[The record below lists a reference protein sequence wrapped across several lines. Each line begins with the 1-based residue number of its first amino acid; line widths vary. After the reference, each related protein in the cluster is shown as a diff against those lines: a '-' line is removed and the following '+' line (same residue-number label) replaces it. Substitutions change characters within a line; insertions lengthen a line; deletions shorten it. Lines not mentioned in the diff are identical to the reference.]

1 MKHKEFI
8 LTPLSSLIEQTLQPL
23 DLYKGQICNYIMK
36 EYVLQTLF
44 MKLTGCME
52 QKAKCILWD
61 IATHDFEYRRDFL
74 YNNSKQG
81 EYSKYES
88 KNYVYK
94 TLVNHGG
101 IIDDQR
107 KGELLTQ
114 LEYFKVNIL
123 EKSILKVWLPRELR
137 EPEINNISNWKIC
150 IEEKKGNNK
159 NGNKKKGKKGE
170 IILKLFNDTLEE
182 IYNKLYTHRN
192 RCAHNVFSYQGNAMN
207 PQKIKEVGDASYATW
222 FTLLVLMDMIYME
235 QYEKV
240 HNQMKL
246 ISL

>member
-1 MKHKEFI
+1 MKHKDFI
-8 LTPLSSLIEQTLQPL
+8 LTPLSSLIEQTLRPL

-74 YNNSKQG
+74 RDNSKQG
-81 EYSKYES
+81 EYSKYDS
-88 KNYVYK
+88 KNYVYR

-114 LEYFKVNIL
+114 LKDFKKDIL
-123 EKSILKVWLPRELR
+123 VESILKVWLPRELR
-137 EPEINNISNWKIC
+137 DLKIK
-150 IEEKKGNNK
+150 E
-159 NGNKKKGKKGE
+159 
-170 IILKLFNDTLEE
+170 LFAIKRWAGDSLLESPLNDT
-182 IYNKLYTHRN
+182 IYESLYKHRN
-192 RCAHNVFSYQGNAMN
+192 RCAHNVLSYQGNVMN
-207 PQKIKEVGDASYATW
+207 PQKLKEVGDASYATW
-222 FTLLVLMDMIYME
+222 FTLLVLMDMIYMDL
-235 QYEKV
+235 YEMFTIKC
-240 HNQMKL
+240 N
-246 ISL
+246 

>member
-1 MKHKEFI
+1 MKHKDFI
-8 LTPLSSLIEQTLQPL
+8 LTPLSSLIEQTLRPL

-74 YNNSKQG
+74 RDNSKQG
-81 EYSKYES
+81 EYSKYDS
-88 KNYVYK
+88 KNYVYR

-114 LEYFKVNIL
+114 LKDFKKDIL
-123 EKSILKVWLPRELR
+123 VESILKVWLPRELR
-137 EPEINNISNWKIC
+137 DLKIK
-150 IEEKKGNNK
+150 E
-159 NGNKKKGKKGE
+159 
-170 IILKLFNDTLEE
+170 LFAIRRWAGVSLLGSPLNDK
-182 IYNKLYTHRN
+182 IYESLYKHRN
-192 RCAHNVFSYQGNAMN
+192 RCAHNALSYQGNVMN
-207 PQKIKEVGDASYATW
+207 PQKIKEMGEINYATW
-222 FTLLVLMDMIYME
+222 FTLLVLMDMIYMDL
-235 QYEKV
+235 YEMFTIKC
-240 HNQMKL
+240 N
-246 ISL
+246 

>member
-61 IATHDFEYRRDFL
+61 IATHDFEYRRVFL
-74 YNNSKQG
+74 HDNSSQG
-81 EYSKYES
+81 EYSEYKS

-101 IIDDQR
+101 TIDNQR
-107 KGELLTQ
+107 KGDLLTQ
-114 LEYFKVNIL
+114 LEYFKDNIL
-123 EKSILKVWLPRELR
+123 EESILKVWLPRELR
-137 EPEINNISNWKIC
+137 DLKI
-150 IEEKKGNNK
+150 KDLF
-159 NGNKKKGKKGE
+159 GKQRWAGRN
-170 IILKLFNDTLEE
+170 LLETPLDNE
-182 IYNKLYTHRN
+182 IYKKLYTHRN
-192 RCAHNVFSYQGNAMN
+192 RCAHNVLSYQGNAMN

-222 FTLLVLMDMIYME
+222 FTLLVLIDMIYME
-235 QYEKV
+235 LYENV

>member
-61 IATHDFEYRRDFL
+61 IATHDFDYRGDFL
-74 YNNSKQG
+74 RDNSRQG
-81 EYSKYES
+81 EYSTYKS

-94 TLVNHGG
+94 VLVEHVGV
-101 IIDDQR
+101 IADQ
-107 KGELLTQ
+107 KKIVLLTQ
-114 LEYFKVNIL
+114 LEDFKNKIL
-123 EKSILKVWLPRELR
+123 EESILKVWLPRELR
-137 EPEINNISNWKIC
+137 ELKINNIFNGKIC
-150 IEEKKGNNK
+150 IEEN
-159 NGNKKKGKKGE
+159 KGKKGE
-170 IILKLFNDTLEE
+170 VILKLFNDSLEDT
-182 IYNKLYTHRN
+182 YKKLYTHRN
-192 RCAHNVFSYQGNAMN
+192 RCAHNVLSYQGNAMN
-207 PQKIKEVGDASYATW
+207 PQKIKEVGDASYPTW

>member
-1 MKHKEFI
+1 MKHKDFI
-8 LTPLSSLIEQTLQPL
+8 LTPLSSLIEQTLRPL

-74 YNNSKQG
+74 RDNSKQG
-81 EYSKYES
+81 EYSKYDS
-88 KNYVYK
+88 KNYVYR

-101 IIDDQR
+101 IIDDQK

-114 LEYFKVNIL
+114 LEYFKDNIL
-123 EKSILKVWLPRELR
+123 VESILKVWLPRELR
-137 EPEINNISNWKIC
+137 DLKIK
-150 IEEKKGNNK
+150 E
-159 NGNKKKGKKGE
+159 
-170 IILKLFNDTLEE
+170 LFAIKRWAGDSLLESPLNDT
-182 IYNKLYTHRN
+182 IYESLYKHRN
-192 RCAHNVFSYQGNAMN
+192 RCAHNVLSYQGNAMN

-222 FTLLVLMDMIYME
+222 FTLLVLMDMIYMDL
-235 QYEKV
+235 YEMFTIKC
-240 HNQMKL
+240 N
-246 ISL
+246 

>member
-74 YNNSKQG
+74 YNNSRQG
-81 EYSKYES
+81 EYSTYKS

-94 TLVNHGG
+94 VLVEHVGK
-101 IIDDQR
+101 IDDQR
-107 KGELLTQ
+107 KRELLTQ
-114 LEYFKVNIL
+114 LKSFKDNIL
-123 EKSILKVWLPRELR
+123 EESILKVWLPRELR
-137 EPEINNISNWKIC
+137 ELEIDIFFNWEIC
-150 IEEKKGNNK
+150 IE
-159 NGNKKKGKKGE
+159 KKGKKGE
-170 IILKLFNDTLEE
+170 IILKLFNDTLEDT
-182 IYNKLYTHRN
+182 YNKLYTHRN
-192 RCAHNVFSYQGNAMN
+192 RCAHNVLSYQGNVMN
-207 PQKIKEVGDASYATW
+207 PQKIKDVGGASYATW

>member
-8 LTPLSSLIEQTLQPL
+8 LTPLSSLIEQTLRPL
-23 DLYKGQICNYIMK
+23 DLYKGQMCNYIMK

-61 IATHDFEYRRDFL
+61 IATHDFEYRGNFLRD
-74 YNNSKQG
+74 NSRQG
-81 EYSKYES
+81 EYSTYKS

-94 TLVNHGG
+94 VLVEHVGK
-101 IIDDQR
+101 IDDQR

-114 LEYFKVNIL
+114 LEDFKNKIL
-123 EKSILKVWLPRELR
+123 EESILKVWLPRELR
-137 EPEINNISNWKIC
+137 DLKIKELFA
-150 IEEKKGNNK
+150 IKRWAGDSLLGNPLNDEEYKS
-159 NGNKKKGKKGE
+159 
-170 IILKLFNDTLEE
+170 
-182 IYNKLYTHRN
+182 LYIHRN
-192 RCAHNVFSYQGNAMN
+192 RCAHNVLSYQGNAMN

-240 HNQMKL
+240 HNQIKL

>member
-74 YNNSKQG
+74 RENSDKR
-81 EYSKYES
+81 EYSTYDS
-88 KNYVYK
+88 KNCVYK

-107 KGELLTQ
+107 KRELLTQ
-114 LEYFKVNIL
+114 LKSFKDNIL

-137 EPEINNISNWKIC
+137 DLKIKELFA
-150 IEEKKGNNK
+150 IKRWAGDSLLGSPLNDEEYKS
-159 NGNKKKGKKGE
+159 
-170 IILKLFNDTLEE
+170 
-182 IYNKLYTHRN
+182 LYTHRN
-192 RCAHNVFSYQGNAMN
+192 RCAHNVLSYQGNVMN
-207 PQKIKEVGDASYATW
+207 PQKIKDVGGASYATW
-222 FTLLVLMDMIYME
+222 FTLLALMDMIYME
-235 QYEKV
+235 QYKKV

>member
-1 MKHKEFI
+1 MKHKDFI
-8 LTPLSSLIEQTLQPL
+8 LTPLSSLIEQTLRPL

-74 YNNSKQG
+74 LGNSKQG
-81 EYSKYES
+81 EYSKYDS
-88 KNYVYK
+88 KNYVYR

-101 IIDDQR
+101 IIDDQK

-114 LEYFKVNIL
+114 LKDFKKDIL
-123 EKSILKVWLPRELR
+123 VESILKVWLPRELR
-137 EPEINNISNWKIC
+137 DLKIK
-150 IEEKKGNNK
+150 E
-159 NGNKKKGKKGE
+159 
-170 IILKLFNDTLEE
+170 LFAIKRWAGDSLLESPLNDT
-182 IYNKLYTHRN
+182 IYESLYKHRN
-192 RCAHNVFSYQGNAMN
+192 RCAHNVLSYQGNVMN

-235 QYEKV
+235 LYEKV

-246 ISL
+246 FSL

>member
-8 LTPLSSLIEQTLQPL
+8 LTPLSSLIEQTLRPL
-23 DLYKGQICNYIMK
+23 DLYKGQMCNYIMK

-61 IATHDFEYRRDFL
+61 IATHDFEYRGNFLRD
-74 YNNSKQG
+74 NSRQG
-81 EYSKYES
+81 EYSTYKS

-94 TLVNHGG
+94 VLVEHVGK
-101 IIDDQR
+101 IDDPR

-114 LEYFKVNIL
+114 LGYFKDNIL
-123 EKSILKVWLPRELR
+123 EESILKVWLPREWR
-137 EPEINNISNWKIC
+137 ELENNNISNEEIC
-150 IEEKKGNNK
+150 IEE
-159 NGNKKKGKKGE
+159 KKGKKGE
-170 IILKLFNDTLEE
+170 IILKLFNDTQEDT
-182 IYNKLYTHRN
+182 YNKLYTHRN
-192 RCAHNVFSYQGNAMN
+192 RCAHNVLSYQGNVMN
-207 PQKIKEVGDASYATW
+207 PQKIKEVGGASYVTW

-235 QYEKV
+235 LYEKV

>member
-74 YNNSKQG
+74 RNNSSQG
-81 EYSKYES
+81 EYSTYDS

-107 KGELLTQ
+107 KRELLTQ
-114 LEYFKVNIL
+114 LKSFKDNIL
-123 EKSILKVWLPRELR
+123 EESILKVWLPRELR
-137 EPEINNISNWKIC
+137 DLKIKELFA
-150 IEEKKGNNK
+150 IKRWAGDSLLGSPLNDEEYKS
-159 NGNKKKGKKGE
+159 
-170 IILKLFNDTLEE
+170 
-182 IYNKLYTHRN
+182 LYTHRN
-192 RCAHNVFSYQGNAMN
+192 RCAHNVLSYQGNVMN
-207 PQKIKEVGDASYATW
+207 PQKIKEVGGASYATW

-235 QYEKV
+235 QYERV

>member
-74 YNNSKQG
+74 HDNSNQG
-81 EYSKYES
+81 EYSTYDS

-94 TLVNHGG
+94 TLVTHGG
-101 IIDDQR
+101 IIDNQT
-107 KGELLTQ
+107 KVELLNQ
-114 LEYFKVNIL
+114 LKSFKDNIL
-123 EKSILKVWLPRELR
+123 EESILKVWLPRELR
-137 EPEINNISNWKIC
+137 DLKI
-150 IEEKKGNNK
+150 K
-159 NGNKKKGKKGE
+159 
-170 IILKLFNDTLEE
+170 KLFAIKRWAGVSLLGSPLNDEE
-182 IYNKLYTHRN
+182 YKSLYTHRN
-192 RCAHNVFSYQGNAMN
+192 RCAHNVLSYQGNVMN
-207 PQKIKEVGDASYATW
+207 PQKIKDEGDASYATW

-235 QYEKV
+235 QYERV

>member
-74 YNNSKQG
+74 RNNSSQG

-101 IIDDQR
+101 IIDNQR
-107 KGELLTQ
+107 KVELLNQ
-114 LEYFKVNIL
+114 LKSFKDNIL

-137 EPEINNISNWKIC
+137 DLKIKELFAIKRWAGDSLLGSPLNDKKYESLIN
-150 IEEKKGNNK
+150 
-159 NGNKKKGKKGE
+159 
-170 IILKLFNDTLEE
+170 
-182 IYNKLYTHRN
+182 HRN
-192 RCAHNVFSYQGNAMN
+192 RCAHNVLSYQGNVMN
-207 PQKIKEVGDASYATW
+207 PQKIKDVGGASYATW

-235 QYEKV
+235 QYAKV

-246 ISL
+246 TSL

>member
-1 MKHKEFI
+1 MKHKDFI
-8 LTPLSSLIEQTLQPL
+8 LTPLSSLIEQTLRPL

-74 YNNSKQG
+74 LGNSKQG
-81 EYSKYES
+81 EYSKYDS
-88 KNYVYK
+88 KNYVYR

-114 LEYFKVNIL
+114 LKDFKKDIL
-123 EKSILKVWLPRELR
+123 VESILKVWLPRELR
-137 EPEINNISNWKIC
+137 DLKIK
-150 IEEKKGNNK
+150 E
-159 NGNKKKGKKGE
+159 
-170 IILKLFNDTLEE
+170 LFAIKRWAGDSLLESPLNDT
-182 IYNKLYTHRN
+182 IYESLYKHRN
-192 RCAHNVFSYQGNAMN
+192 RCAHNVLSYQGNVMN
-207 PQKIKEVGDASYATW
+207 PQKIKEVEDASYATW

-235 QYEKV
+235 LYEKV

-246 ISL
+246 FSL